1 MEKSGEIYR
10 IAEKNASPELIK
22 KRIAKLEKDIQKH
35 GWEINRPK
43 DSIVPFQVI
52 NLPGVEGNMGVI
64 DNLGEIRSYSYN
76 LNKFLSEYSF

>member
-52 NLPGVEGNMGVI
+52 NLPGVEGYMGVI